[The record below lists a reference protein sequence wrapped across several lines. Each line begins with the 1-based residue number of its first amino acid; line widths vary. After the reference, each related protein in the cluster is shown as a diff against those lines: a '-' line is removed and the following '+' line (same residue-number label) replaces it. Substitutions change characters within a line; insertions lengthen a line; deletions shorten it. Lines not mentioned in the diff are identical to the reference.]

1 MRFKREQGTHG
12 LLRNL
17 ENVSMIKL
25 QLERAEQHASMTKRE
40 SAGDHE
46 GPLMSSA
53 EALVAG
59 VQTADK
65 KKDKEDLSQM

>member
-1 MRFKREQGTHG
+1 
-12 LLRNL
+12 
-17 ENVSMIKL
+17 MIKL

-65 KKDKEDLSQM
+65 KRQGRFIPDVNTVTRIIGAMNVRRMTR

>member
-1 MRFKREQGTHG
+1 
-12 LLRNL
+12 
-17 ENVSMIKL
+17 MIKL